1 MPQPIIIL
9 AEVTVLIGRGNVQ
22 WQWHQRLAHFCAG
35 GLSDVIRDLCQC
47 DLSRI
52 LGSSCPLEPAVVIA
66 HGLKLVIKVFNTYER
81 IWRRVIGWQLM
92 RSFAYK
98 TASFINGIKR
108 PALQS
113 DGNTPTAIERLA
125 NANRSINGEVAC
137 VVDSS
142 NKTGRPSDGD
152 DFSGGDEWLAQLRRQ
167 LWTPARSVMWNGIE
181 DVKQLW

>member
-1 MPQPIIIL
+1 
-9 AEVTVLIGRGNVQ
+9 
-22 WQWHQRLAHFCAG
+22 
-35 GLSDVIRDLCQC
+35 
-47 DLSRI
+47 
-52 LGSSCPLEPAVVIA
+52 
-66 HGLKLVIKVFNTYER
+66 
-81 IWRRVIGWQLM
+81 M

-152 DFSGGDEWLAQLRRQ
+152 DFSGGDE
-167 LWTPARSVMWNGIE
+167 
-181 DVKQLW
+181 